1 MKIAAK
7 FDIRYIQ
14 YLDES
19 GKLLAD
25 PELTLSSE
33 NIRAYYQHMLLTSI
47 FDKRAINLQRTGKMG
62 TYAPC
67 TGQEAISTAIGMCLE
82 KDDVFVPYYRDYA
95 TMTLR
100 GVHFSDIL
108 SYWGGDERSMSSAR
122 FSQDFPICVPI
133 ASQCLH
139 AAGVAFALRYKQSQR
154 VALVT
159 IGDGGTSEG
168 DFYEAMNLAGVW
180 HLPMV
185 FVVINNQWAIS
196 VPLEQQTACQTIA
209 QKAIAAGFTGIQVD
223 GNDIFALHEVL
234 HQGITQAREGK
245 PILIEALCYRLSDHT
260 TADDASRYRSQAA
273 LDEASLKAP
282 LIRLEKYMLA
292 HSMISSA
299 EINALQQVCHDHIDA
314 EVDVYLN
321 RTTPNI
327 RDIFDYQ
334 YASLPDYLVEQRAIA
349 IEEVDHA
356 HA

>member
-1 MKIAAK
+1 V
-7 FDIRYIQ
+7 
-14 YLDES
+14 S
-19 GKLLAD
+19 
-25 PELTLSSE
+25 
-33 NIRAYYQHMLLTSI
+33 
-47 FDKRAINLQRTGKMG
+47 
-62 TYAPC
+62 
-67 TGQEAISTAIGMCLE
+67 
-82 KDDVFVPYYRDYA
+82 
-95 TMTLR
+95 
-100 GVHFSDIL
+100 
-108 SYWGGDERSMSSAR
+108 
-122 FSQDFPICVPI
+122 
-133 ASQCLH
+133 
-139 AAGVAFALRYKQSQR
+139 
-154 VALVT
+154 LVT

-299 EINALQQVCHDHIDA
+299 EINALQQACHDHIDA

-327 RDIFDYQ
+327 RDVFDHQ